1 MEKTKITL
9 SPSMDIQVSS
19 NFERLMDYYLDRN
32 SLKLSKLYQSLEN
45 EGKFVVRQ
53 KNVKKNLIKFLW
65 R

>member
-1 MEKTKITL
+1 MEKKKTKITL

-45 EGKFVVRQ
+45 EGKFVVS
-53 KNVKKNLIKFLW
+53 KKMLKKSH
-65 R
+65 